1 MHSVMLKATFK
12 GFALVKLIQT
22 KQNKK
27 LKIMRADQTWK
38 PFKDETIWTL
48 QACTVK
54 AVPLSH

>member
-38 PFKDETIWTL
+38 PFKDETI
-48 QACTVK
+48 
-54 AVPLSH
+54 

>member
-1 MHSVMLKATFK
+1 MHSVMLKAIFK

-38 PFKDETIWTL
+38 PFKDETI
-48 QACTVK
+48 
-54 AVPLSH
+54 